1 MAFAYSLLFGGAIF
15 VLSYSYNVRFL
26 DWLRFQSLG
35 TRDYVVE
42 KLNLMFYD
50 AQPGKVLLWMAM
62 ASVGPFIFVVI
73 FFMPKIVPGLIF
85 GTLVA
90 ILGWKLPRPIVD
102 YMMQRRTQQ
111 FNMQMV
117 DALNLMANAMK
128 SGLSVAQAMGIVVE
142 QSPQPISQEFNLVL
156 SETKIG
162 LSMEESLQNL
172 AKRVPCEDVDMFV
185 TAVVILKETGG
196 NLAETFDTIV
206 GTIRERIKVQSK
218 IDAMTAQGY
227 FQGLVLMCVPP
238 VIGLYFAAS
247 EPGFM
252 DPMVNHPLGWLAL
265 GGVFV
270 LEILAY
276 VAIKKVMKID
286 V

>member
-1 MAFAYSLLFGGAIF
+1 MAFAYSLLFGGAVF

-42 KLNLMFYD
+42 RLNLMFYD
-50 AQPGKVLLWMAM
+50 AQPGKVLLWMTLG
-62 ASVGPFIFVVI
+62 SVGPFIFVVLL
-73 FFMPKIVPGLIF
+73 FMPKIVPGLVF
-85 GTLVA
+85 GTLAA

-102 YMMQRRTQQ
+102 FMMRRRTQK
-111 FNMQMV
+111 FNLQMV
-117 DALNLMANAMK
+117 DGLNLMANAMK

-142 QSPQPISQEFNLVL
+142 QSPQPIAQEFNLVL

-162 LSMEESLQNL
+162 LSLEESLQNL

-238 VIGLYFAAS
+238 VIGLYFSVS

-252 DPMVNHPLGWLAL
+252 DPVFEHPLGWVAL
-265 GGVFV
+265 GGVVV
-270 LEILAY
+270 LEVFAY
-276 VAIKKVMKID
+276 LAIKKVMKID